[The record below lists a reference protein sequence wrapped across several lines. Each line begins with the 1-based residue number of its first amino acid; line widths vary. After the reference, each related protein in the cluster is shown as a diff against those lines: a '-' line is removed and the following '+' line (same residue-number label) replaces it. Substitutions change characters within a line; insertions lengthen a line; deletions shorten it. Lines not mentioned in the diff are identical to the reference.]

1 LLLLVY
7 ASYRLLRFE
16 AWLPALVLLAA
27 GPLAYTALS
36 RLARTRRH
44 LRRVEDDLSRRNT
57 ELATLHAIGR
67 EIVSSFRPDRVFAT
81 VERECRKI
89 FEFDCSL
96 IVLLDRSTGAAYT
109 TLRHRRRRS
118 IEVSSDLPV
127 QPLARWVW
135 EEKRGK
141 RIDDV
146 TRIASDSPLRGEW
159 LAAGIRSLL
168 LAPLLVDG
176 EVVGLLALQSER
188 AAQYDDHQ
196 LGLLTTIAQQAAI
209 VIESAR
215 HYELATVDSLT
226 GLYVRD
232 YFFSRLDEEDER
244 ARRYGGS
251 FAVLMV
257 DLDGF
262 KEINDR
268 NGHLAGDHYLREISR
283 VIRDQL
289 RAADIACRY
298 GGDEF
303 CLLLPQTGPIGAR
316 AIAERIR
323 AAVSRR
329 IVGVEGLALRT
340 TVSIGLAVYPD
351 HDAGDL
357 RGLMRKAD
365 EAMYRAK
372 RSGRDRVVPSAA

>member
-1 LLLLVY
+1 MVTL
-7 ASYRLLRFE
+7 E
-16 AWLPALVLLAA
+16 AWIPAVALFVL
-27 GPLAYTALS
+27 GPVAYATLN

-44 LRRVEDDLSRRNT
+44 LRRVTDDLSRRNT

-96 IVLLDRSTGAAYT
+96 IVLLDRGTGAAYAA
-109 TLRHRRRRS
+109 LRHRRRKS
-118 IEVSSDLPV
+118 IELSTDLPLEH
-127 QPLARWVW
+127 LARWVW
-135 EEKRGK
+135 ERKRGK
-141 RIDDV
+141 WIDDV
-146 TRIASDSPLRGEW
+146 TRIPSDSPLRGEW

-176 EVVGLLALQSER
+176 DVVGVLALQSER
-188 AAQYDDHQ
+188 PAQYDDHQ
-196 LGLLTTIAQQAAI
+196 LTLLTTIAQQAAI

-215 HYELATVDSLT
+215 HYELATIDSLT

-262 KEINDR
+262 KDINDR
-268 NGHLAGDHYLREISR
+268 NGHLAGDQYLREISGVVR
-283 VIRDQL
+283 NQL

-303 CLLLPQTGPIGAR
+303 CLLLPQTGVLGAR

-357 RGLMRKAD
+357 RGLLRKAD